1 MMLGT
6 VPVESDGSAYFRA
19 PARKPLYFQAV
30 DQAGRAVQSMR
41 SITYLQPGERRSCIG
56 CHESRD
62 TTPANQNQQNLLALR
77 RPPSKIQPGPD
88 GTRPFSYP
96 RLVQPVLNKHCVQC
110 HDGKAGDLKS
120 RLVLTCESVGTF
132 SKSYE
137 SLKPYVRW
145 YEWGP
150 STITEIVTRPGRI
163 GADHSPLLKVLK
175 DPIHTKHV
183 YLPKEARRRL
193 YIWLDANAPFYGTY
207 EPAQQL
213 AQKNGKAVPPPL
225 LQ

>member
-1 MMLGT
+1 
-6 VPVESDGSAYFRA
+6 
-19 PARKPLYFQAV
+19 
-30 DQAGRAVQSMR
+30 MR

-56 CHESRD
+56 CHESRG
-62 TTPANQNQQNLLALR
+62 TTPANQQNLLALQ

-96 RLVQPVLNKHCVQC
+96 RLVQPVLNKYCVHC

-120 RLVLTCESVGTF
+120 RLVLTNEPAGTF

-137 SLKPYVRW
+137 SLKQYVRW
-145 YEWGP
+145 YEWGG

-163 GADHSPLLKVLK
+163 GADQSPLLKVLK
-175 DPIHTKHV
+175 DPIHTQHV
-183 YLPKEARRRL
+183 HLPKEARRRL
-193 YIWLDANAPFYGTY
+193 YIWLDANVPFYGTY
-207 EPAQQL
+207 EQAQQL
-213 AQKNGKAVPPPL
+213 AKKDGQAVPPPL

>member
-1 MMLGT
+1 M
-6 VPVESDGSAYFRA
+6 
-19 PARKPLYFQAV
+19 
-30 DQAGRAVQSMR
+30 
-41 SITYLQPGERRSCIG
+41 
-56 CHESRD
+56 
-62 TTPANQNQQNLLALR
+62 
-77 RPPSKIQPGPD
+77 
-88 GTRPFSYP
+88 
-96 RLVQPVLNKHCVQC
+96 
-110 HDGKAGDLKS
+110 
-120 RLVLTCESVGTF
+120 LTCESVGTF

-137 SLKPYVRW
+137 SLKQYVRW
-145 YEWGP
+145 YEWGG

-213 AQKNGKAVPPPL
+213 AQKDGQAVPPPL